1 MQPKKTPLVRIDRR
15 ASNLS
20 GAASGGASQL
30 SANTPG
36 LKNITLS
43 NQMIQKDKSNPILQ
57 KKESTVKEIF
67 EPDEMINN
75 LEIQETMEQFNNKF
89 DLFTNSILDE
99 IDRVKK
105 EDIPDQFKQLKLDF
119 DDQLKIL
126 EAKLKSN
133 SKGYTDK
140 AIKTFKDVQSKQV
153 SINKGLEQLTQ
164 FVNNLATQF
173 KNLT

>member
-1 MQPKKTPLVRIDRR
+1 M
-15 ASNLS
+15 
-20 GAASGGASQL
+20 
-30 SANTPG
+30 
-36 LKNITLS
+36 
-43 NQMIQKDKSNPILQ
+43 
-57 KKESTVKEIF
+57 KEIF

-164 FVNNLATQF
+164 FVNNLAT
-173 KNLT
+173 